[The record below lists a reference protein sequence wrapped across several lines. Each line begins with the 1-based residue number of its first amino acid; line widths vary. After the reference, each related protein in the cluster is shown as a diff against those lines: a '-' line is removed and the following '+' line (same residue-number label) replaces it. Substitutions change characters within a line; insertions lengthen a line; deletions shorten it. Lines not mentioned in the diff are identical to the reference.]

1 MKVRIEIFEDDGTEK
16 ASAQFNGKQWKE
28 YVTNFIH
35 LIDDTKSPST
45 VPSSE
50 IPTQKSAPQVVQ
62 SPIQQQVSPYSQLQY
77 YPYSPIQQPVFY
89 YPQSVQYHPNTQS
102 INPQPL
108 QQAVSPIDQPPSP
121 QQYAAQPVAPLH
133 QAVSPIDQPPSP
145 QQYAAQPVAP
155 LQQAVSPIDQP
166 PSPQQYAVQ
175 PVAPLQQ
182 AVSPINQ
189 SPSPQQYA
197 AQPVA
202 PLQSQAQTRQPNIS
216 LRDKINDTTLTISE
230 RLELFLKFEYPHVW
244 FKSQEIQGHY
254 ERVYGFIK
262 LSTVSTYLSRM
273 YRKNLLQRRG
283 NRTQR
288 EYMYICDELDISRG
302 ITVSEAN
309 GIMQ

>member
-89 YPQSVQYHPNTQS
+89 YPQSVQCHPNTQS
-102 INPQPL
+102 INPQ
-108 QQAVSPIDQPPSP
+108 
-121 QQYAAQPVAPLH
+121 
-133 QAVSPIDQPPSP
+133 
-145 QQYAAQPVAP
+145 
-155 LQQAVSPIDQP
+155 
-166 PSPQQYAVQ
+166 
-175 PVAPLQQ
+175 PLQQ

-288 EYMYICDELDISRG
+288 EYMYICDELDISGG